1 MKNAKATTKQIAVR
15 VLAIV
20 LAALMVLGGATYA
33 ITAFLSL
40 I

>member
-1 MKNAKATTKQIAVR
+1 MTNKTSKIFAR

-33 ITAFLSL
+33 IYAILGL
-40 I
+40 A

>member
-1 MKNAKATTKQIAVR
+1 MSNKKTSIFAR

-33 ITAFLSL
+33 IYAILGL
-40 I
+40 A